1 MPPAAAQDPWEK
13 NEPGHGR
20 DASRTPMQWDA
31 SALAG
36 FTTAQTPW
44 LPLDRDHER
53 QNVAVLGE
61 VPDSILNLYRALI
74 ALRRAH
80 RALAGGAFRM
90 LAVTDATIVFE
101 RTIGGERLIVALNLG
116 GDAQPLPPF
125 VQGAGIVLSTM
136 MDRGGRIEEATL
148 RGDEGLVLRPP
159 A

>member
-1 MPPAAAQDPWEK
+1 M
-13 NEPGHGR
+13 R
-20 DASRTPMQWDA
+20 
-31 SALAG
+31 
-36 FTTAQTPW
+36 
-44 LPLDRDHER
+44 
-53 QNVAVLGE
+53 
-61 VPDSILNLYRALI
+61 
-74 ALRRAH
+74 
-80 RALAGGAFRM
+80 
-90 LAVTDATIVFE
+90 AVTDATIVFE